1 MSDKYDSKFRKGEL
15 DKSSKN
21 NPVIGCAKQF
31 KLQDCEMK
39 LEEFKNLCL
48 KVNDLYE
55 ELVKIEQNLE
65 DVKMMHNL
73 KMNKSKDQK

>member
-1 MSDKYDSKFRKGEL
+1 
-15 DKSSKN
+15 
-21 NPVIGCAKQF
+21 
-31 KLQDCEMK
+31 MK

-73 KMNKSKDQK
+73 KMNKSKD